1 MEFGSECVRSR
12 QVYSQRA
19 LSGPF
24 LTGVVITAD
33 DVMEVR
39 VTGNTVEYLR
49 NNEVFYTSTKA
60 PTFPLHVD
68 AALSSLNSAAGDVT
82 VHACSS
88 A

>member
-1 MEFGSECVRSR
+1 
-12 QVYSQRA
+12 
-19 LSGPF
+19 
-24 LTGVVITAD
+24 
-33 DVMEVR
+33 MEVR

-82 VHACSS
+82 VHTCPSAVSQAKVVEAAKVAAAAKVQLGPSS
-88 A
+88 LVSSSLPTT